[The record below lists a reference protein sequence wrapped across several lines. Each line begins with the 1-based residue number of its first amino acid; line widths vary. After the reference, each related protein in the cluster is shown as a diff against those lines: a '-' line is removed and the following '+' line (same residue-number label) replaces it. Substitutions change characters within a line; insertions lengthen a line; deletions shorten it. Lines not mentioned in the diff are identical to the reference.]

1 MWTNVESTKKKGVT
15 TLGTISS
22 EKSIM
27 MSESLK
33 TTVQGKVFSTES
45 TQEIKT
51 TIQPQNEVT
60 IQSHIST
67 TSKENEESTMSSIST
82 SKQYISETLSIE
94 NLGNTVSQIIFE
106 NITVTGDQSESI
118 NQKRMYQPS
127 RLLIIIAIII
137 FTILSMLVLAVTV
150 IKCRKY
156 GEIQRN
162 RSRRNRIFPQVGM
175 IPMTSVINE
184 RYMGPEEG

>member
-1 MWTNVESTKKKGVT
+1 MESTKKKGVT
-15 TLGTISS
+15 TLGIISS
-22 EKSIM
+22 EESIM
-27 MSESLK
+27 ISESVK
-33 TTVQGKVFSTES
+33 TAVQGKVFSTES
-45 TQEIKT
+45 TQEINT
-51 TIQPQNEVT
+51 TIRSQNEVT

-67 TSKENEESTMSSIST
+67 TSKENEESTTSSIST

-94 NLGNTVSQIIFE
+94 NLGNTVRQTIFE
-106 NITVTGDQSESI
+106 NITVTGDQSESR

-137 FTILSMLVLAVTV
+137 FTILSMLVLAITV

-156 GEIQRN
+156 REIQRN
-162 RSRRNRIFPQVGM
+162 RRRRNRIFRQVGM